1 MQKLIITFGLIV
13 LALSLRG
20 QTQGVLRGT
29 VRTDANRFL
38 SGAHVFLQEA
48 KQTVITDSVGSFKF
62 EAVKAGTY
70 RLHVSYIG
78 YKCIHQYKVIV
89 TGAAQSIDVVMEPED
104 LSLQEIVVEGHQI
117 SSLNQ
122 ASAQAVVYA
131 NSGFI
136 DRNLG
141 NSLMKSLD
149 ALPGIQSM
157 EVGQGLS
164 KPVIRGLGFNRVVVS
179 ENNTKME
186 GQQWGADHGLEIDQ
200 YVAEQI
206 EIIKGP
212 ASLQYGSDALG
223 GVIHIKAPALASPNT
238 LETSLKSSFRSVN
251 NSLSTSIMS
260 RLRKAS
266 FFAYARLTLTDF
278 GDYQVPASKFV
289 YNRYNLPIFNKTLKN
304 TAGTEKNFYVMA
316 GTLKPWGKFSVTASN
331 VFAKAG
337 FFPGSHG
344 IPNINNLKS
353 DVNSRDIDLPYQQVN
368 HFKLSSNVFVKRETG
383 HLQLDVSLQQ
393 NHRQEWSVFHTHY
406 PSQQA
411 PAVDPDLELEW
422 ILHTLTLNAVRSL
435 DYKRNTFA
443 FGVNTQLQDN
453 RKAGYMFLLPEFQRY
468 MAGFFMTSGWT
479 FSRQILLQTG
489 VRYDLGIINIVP
501 YNSPYT
507 GRPKSP
513 DFSGIYHDISW
524 AVGVG
529 MPFDKGFHIKANLAK
544 SFRMP
549 GAAELSS
556 NGIHHGSFR
565 YELGDTSIRSE
576 SAYQFD
582 LGISLTRKKF
592 YVELS
597 PFAGYFPN
605 FIYLNPSG
613 SYLLPGGEEVEEAD
627 AGQIYSYEQSEAF
640 RLGSELSVRYQPY
653 TNIDLHVSVE
663 YVMASDGTYP
673 LPFTPPLTGLFGLE
687 YSFPAYWKI
696 LHQSKVGLET
706 RIVSAQKMHA
716 RNEMKTPAYQLVNL
730 NLSTKILTKYFP
742 LGINVQVQNLFNTRY
757 WNHLSFYR
765 QIGLPEAGRNVQLLL
780 TIPITNRLRSE

>member
-1 MQKLIITFGLIV
+1 MQKLILTYFIFI
-13 LALSLRG
+13 LAFAVQGQTTGILRG
-20 QTQGVLRGT
+20 K
-29 VRTDANRFL
+29 VRTDANRAL
-38 SGAHVFLQEA
+38 PGAHVFLQEA
-48 KQTVITDSVGSFKF
+48 KQTVVTDSSGSFLF
-62 EAVKAGTY
+62 DRVKAGTY
-70 RLHVSYIG
+70 RLHVSYLG
-78 YKCIHQYKVIV
+78 YKCIHQYKVIT
-89 TGAAQSIDVVMEPED
+89 TGESQTIDIVMEPD
-104 LSLQEIVVEGHQI
+104 HLSLQEIVVEGHQHN
-117 SSLNQ
+117 SLNQ
-122 ASAQAVVYA
+122 ATTQAVVHA
-131 NSGFI
+131 HASFI

-149 ALPGIQSM
+149 ALPGIHSM

-223 GVIHIKAPALASPNT
+223 GVIHIKAPSLASPNT
-238 LETSLKSSFRSVN
+238 IETNLKTAFRSVN
-251 NSLSTSIMS
+251 NSLGGSIMS
-260 RLRKAS
+260 RMRKDD
-266 FFAYARLTLTDF
+266 FFAYARLTWTDF
-278 GDYQVPASKFV
+278 GDYQVPATKFV
-289 YNRYNLPIFNKTLKN
+289 YNRYNLPIYNKTLKN

-316 GTLKPWGKFSVTASN
+316 GTLKPWGKISFTTSN

-353 DVNSRDIDLPYQQVN
+353 DGDNRNIDLPYQQVN
-368 HFKLSSNVFVKRETG
+368 HFKLSGNVFIKRQKG
-383 HLQLDVSLQQ
+383 HYQLDVSMQQ
-393 NHRQEWSVFHTHY
+393 NHRQEWSAFHTHY
-406 PSQQA
+406 PSQQ
-411 PAVDPDLELEW
+411 PPTVNPELELEW
-422 ILHTLTLNAVRSL
+422 KLHTLTLNAVRSL
-435 DYKRNTFA
+435 DSERSTWTI
-443 FGVNTQLQDN
+443 GVNAQMQDN

-468 MAGFFMTSGWT
+468 MTGLFLTSTWT
-479 FSRQILLQTG
+479 FARQILLQTG
-489 VRYDLGIINIVP
+489 LRYDLGIIDIEP
-501 YNSPYT
+501 YSSPYT
-507 GRPKSP
+507 GRTKSP
-513 DFSGIYHDISW
+513 DFRGVYHDISW
-524 AVGVG
+524 AVGLG
-529 MPFDKGFHIKANLAK
+529 MPLDRGFHIKANLAK

-565 YELGDTSIRSE
+565 YELGDTTIRSE

-582 LGISLTRKKF
+582 IGLSMTRKRF
-592 YVELS
+592 SIEFS

-627 AGQIYSYEQSEAF
+627 AGQIYTYVQSEAYRF
-640 RLGSELSVRYQPY
+640 GSELSIHYKPY
-653 TNIDLHVSVE
+653 NNIDLHVSVE

-673 LPFTPPLTGLFGLE
+673 LPFIPPLSGLLSLE
-687 YSFPAYWKI
+687 YSFPAYWKF
-696 LHQSKVGLET
+696 LHQTKAGLET
-706 RIVSAQKMHA
+706 KIVAAQNQHA
-716 RNEMKTPAYQLVNL
+716 RNEMETPSYQLVNL

-742 LGINVQVQNLFNTRY
+742 LGVDFQVQNLFNTRY

-780 TIPITNRLRSE
+780 TIPLTNRLRSE